1 MGGKTSKPKG
11 PQQDPKNK
19 SNLKKPVK
27 KIDRTKI
34 GQPTNFQVNFSYI
47 IFIEFYLKKY
57 WSQSHFVKFK
67 SL

>member
-47 IFIEFYLKKY
+47 IFMNFISKSIGVKVI
-57 WSQSHFVKFK
+57 FVKFK